1 MLNDINA
8 APEWQLTP
16 VSSNNSSNNN
26 NSNKGN
32 SDVCVACGTWCEHCQ
47 GVGGI
52 ERGACSVCAVATL
65 LISYI

>member
-16 VSSNNSSNNN
+16 VSSNNNN
-26 NSNKGN
+26 NSNKSN
-32 SDVCVACGTWCEHCQ
+32 SDVCAACGSWCEHCR
-47 GVGGI
+47 GVGDI
-52 ERGACSVCAVATL
+52 ERGTCNVCAVATL